1 MAVVNQW
8 NINGSSP
15 VTVGGTG
22 TAAKYFTQPSGNF
35 TAGAS
40 TTPSSTNATGQ
51 LAVRGDNE
59 LNGQQFMILAAG
71 NFEVG
76 PGGACP
82 AVTIDMVANTGT
94 LISPTYTVIAST
106 GAVTVQTNVG
116 VFYPWQIEA
125 TVNGDTQSGILS
137 GYQVSVVDNSV
148 KAGGVNALASTLSG
162 LNFFGNVIF
171 PGAPVFGVVM
181 RVTFS
186 VSEPGNAAN
195 MFQFQIQS

>member
-8 NINGSSP
+8 NVNGSNPS
-15 VTVGGTG
+15 TVGGTG
-22 TAAKYFTQPSGNF
+22 ITAKYFGQPSGNF

-40 TTPSSTNATGQ
+40 TTPSSTNAFGQ
-51 LAVRGDNE
+51 LAIRGDNE
-59 LNGQQFMILAAG
+59 LNGQQFSVQASG

-94 LISPTYTVIAST
+94 ITTPIYTVLATT
-106 GAVTVQTNVG
+106 GAITVQTNVG
-116 VFYPWQIEA
+116 VFYPWQIEIVA
-125 TVNGDTQSGILS
+125 NGDTQSGILS
-137 GYQVSVVDNSV
+137 GYQTSTVDNTLKSPV
-148 KAGGVNALASTLSG
+148 ALSNTLSG
-162 LNFFGNVIF
+162 LNFGGNVIF

-195 MFQFQIQS
+195 MFMFNVQS